1 MTRVRTPITILCMRG
16 LSVCCET
23 ASKDSSRGSPART
36 SVASWRVKRDRS
48 AADRRRPMLKDF
60 WRVASFCATSLTA
73 TGSNCLS
80 RSICR
85 IWRGV
90 SPSRMPL
97 CSLPPASSAV
107 YSNAPKS
114 ILARDSQHFLER
126 RLTAQDLGAAVVT
139 DRGSRLAGVTLELLL
154 AHAVMDHCAHGV
166 IHHDELVD
174 AGPTAI
180 TAARRVSP
188 GAVEYRRGIIGPQ
201 VEEAALIFARLEWLL
216 GFGAEHAHQA
226 LRHHA
231 DEARRQEEGLDA
243 HVAQARYRAGRGVG
257 MERGQHEVTRQ
268 ARLHSDLRGLEVTDL
283 TDHDD
288 VRVLTQ
294 DGAQSAGEGHLNLRV
309 HLRLPD
315 AVDVVLDRIL
325 DGHDVL
331 RVVVQALEGG
341 VQSRRLTGAGR
352 ARDEQNAVRLVDELV
367 DQPLGLGVHAQCRE
381 IEPAGLFVQNTQHHP
396 LAVARRKRRDANV
409 DGATGDLEAYA
420 AVLRQA
426 FLGDIEFGHHLD

>member
-154 AHAVMDHCAHGV
+154 AHAVMDHRAHGV

-180 TAARRVSP
+180 TAGRR
-188 GAVEYRRGIIGPQ
+188 
-201 VEEAALIFARLEWLL
+201 
-216 GFGAEHAHQA
+216 
-226 LRHHA
+226 
-231 DEARRQEEGLDA
+231 
-243 HVAQARYRAGRGVG
+243 VG
-257 MERGQHEVTRQ
+257 MERGQHKVTRQ

-294 DGAQSAGEGHLNLRV
+294 NGTQSAGEGHLNLRV

-367 DQPLGLGVHAQCRE
+367 DQPLGLGVHAQRRE
-381 IEPAGLFVQNTQHHP
+381 IEPAGLLVQTTQHHP
-396 LAVARRKRRDANV
+396 FAVARRKRRDANV